1 MRGYPMEEGTV
12 TRARRVSI
20 VVLAL
25 VLALFVAACG
35 EEKDDEPAGGGGG
48 GGGGSASAE
57 ECGTVTINENAW
69 AGSTANV
76 YIAKAVLE
84 EELGCEVEITKV
96 AEIPVFQAMADGK
109 VDAVLEDWQHVDE
122 YEQYIEKQKSVVM
135 GGPLG
140 VEGHIG
146 WFIPQYLMEEYPEFE
161 TWEGLKGKEDIFQTP
176 ESGDQGMFLGGD
188 PSYVQK
194 DKELIEA
201 LDLNFKHVTAGAEP
215 AQVARWSQAYKQ
227 EEPVIFYWYT
237 PQFLNQEYD
246 LAEVKLPP
254 RTEANKDCKDD
265 AKAGGDPEQYKCEY
279 AITIINKLFS
289 KEFAESGSPAY
300 DMLKAMK
307 LTNEDQ
313 EQVAKAIAGDKEDP
327 DEAGQAWVEE
337 NRDKV
342 DAWLQ

>member
-1 MRGYPMEEGTV
+1 MRSR
-12 TRARRVSI
+12 RAL
-20 VVLAL
+20 LAFT
-25 VLALFVAACG
+25 LAAAMTVAACG
-35 EEKDDEPAGGGGG
+35 EKKEDETPASGSGAETAQKD
-48 GGGGSASAE
+48 
-57 ECGTVTINENAW
+57 CGKVTINENAW

-84 EELGCEVEITKV
+84 DELGCQVEVTKI

-122 YEQYIEKQKSVVM
+122 YKKYIDQAGTVVM

-146 WFIPQYLMEEYPEFE
+146 WFIPKYLMDEHPEFK
-161 TWEGLKGKEDIFQTP
+161 TWEGLKGKEDLFATP
-176 ESGDQGMFLGGD
+176 DTGDQGQFLGGD

-201 LDLNFKHVTAGAEP
+201 LDLNLKHVTAGAEP

-227 EEPVIFYWYT
+227 KEPVLFYWYT
-237 PQFLNQEYD
+237 PQFYNQQYD

-254 RTEANKDCKDD
+254 RTEANKDCQDD

-279 AITIINKLFS
+279 DITIINKLFS
-289 KEFAESGSPAY
+289 KKFADSGSPAY
-300 DMLKAMK
+300 PVLKKMT
-307 LTNEDQ
+307 LTNTDQ

-327 DEAGQAWVEE
+327 EQAGQDWVKE
-337 NRDKV
+337 NQDKV
-342 DAWLQ
+342 QQWLGSS

>member
-1 MRGYPMEEGTV
+1 MEGKR
-12 TRARRVSI
+12 TR
-20 VVLAL
+20 LTL
-25 VLALFVAACG
+25 VLAMALAIVLLVAACG
-35 EEKDDEPAGGGGG
+35 EEKDEEPSGGGGG
-48 GGGGSASAE
+48 GGGETAKAD
-57 ECGTVTINENAW
+57 CGKVVLNEQAW
-69 AGSTANV
+69 AGSTANT

-84 EELGCEVEITKV
+84 DELGCDVEITKIT
-96 AEIPVFQAMADGK
+96 EIPVFQAMADGK

-122 YEQYIEKQKSVVM
+122 YKKYIDGAGTVVM

-146 WFIPQYLMEEYPEFE
+146 WFIPKYLMDEHPEFK
-161 TWEGLKGKEDIFQTP
+161 TWKGLKGEEDLFRTP

-201 LDLNFKHVTAGAEP
+201 LDLNLKHVTAGAEP
-215 AQVARWSQAYKQ
+215 AQVARWSQLYKQ
-227 EEPVIFYWYT
+227 QKPVLFYWYT
-237 PQFLNQEYD
+237 PQFYNQQYD

-254 RTEANKDCKDD
+254 RTEANKDCQDD
-265 AKAGGDPEQYKCEY
+265 AKAGGDPEQYKCAY
-279 AITIINKLFS
+279 DITIINKLFS
-289 KEFAESGSPAY
+289 KKFADSGSPAY
-300 DMLKAMK
+300 AVLKKMK

-313 EQVAKAIAGDKEDP
+313 EQVAKAIAGDKVDP
-327 DEAGQAWVEE
+327 EKAGQDWVAD